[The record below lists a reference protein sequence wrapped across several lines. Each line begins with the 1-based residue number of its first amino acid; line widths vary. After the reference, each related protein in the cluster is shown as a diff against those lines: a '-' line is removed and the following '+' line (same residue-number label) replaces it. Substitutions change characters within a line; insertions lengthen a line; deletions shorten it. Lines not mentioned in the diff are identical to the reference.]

1 MSQVPLTGCMMGVEV
16 QDIFAAHFDG
26 YAAKHRISLTQWK
39 AAQNIMSCRTAKLG
53 AHVDVCDKCGYTRIS
68 YNSCRDRHCPK
79 CQTYAKELW
88 LDGQR
93 RDLLNTHYFHV
104 VFTVPEELNSLLLHG
119 PKEMYALLFKA
130 ASETVMEL
138 CADQKYLG
146 AVPGITAVLH
156 TWGQNL
162 CFHPHIHMIVSGGG
176 LTALGKW
183 VSSRKKFFLPVRVLS
198 AKFRGKFMAL
208 LQARRSLSR
217 GLLDVCYS
225 KNWVVYCKPPFGS
238 AEKVLDYLGRYTHR
252 VAISNN
258 RILSLE
264 DGKVTFR
271 WRDYSDGNKVKRMTL
286 DAEEFIRRYLLH
298 VLPKEFR
305 KLRHYGLYAPRNKQ
319 ERLKLCRRLTGTPA
333 PEAAMPVVE
342 RLRNLLGKDFDLC
355 PCCKIGHLS
364 REPPAGRTA

>member
-1 MSQVPLTGCMMGVEV
+1 M
-16 QDIFAAHFDG
+16 
-26 YAAKHRISLTQWK
+26 
-39 AAQNIMSCRTAKLG
+39 
-53 AHVDVCDKCGYTRIS
+53 
-68 YNSCRDRHCPK
+68 
-79 CQTYAKELW
+79 
-88 LDGQR
+88 
-93 RDLLNTHYFHV
+93 
-104 VFTVPEELNSLLLHG
+104 VFTVPEELNSLFLHG
-119 PKEMYALLFKA
+119 QEEMYALLFKA

-138 CADQKYLG
+138 CTDQKYLG

-183 VSSRKKFFLPVRVLS
+183 VLSRKKFFLPVRILS
-198 AKFRGKFMAL
+198 AKFCGKFMAL
-208 LQARRSLSR
+208 LQARRSLSC

-271 WRDYSDGNKVKRMTL
+271 WRDYSDGNNVKLMTL

-305 KLRHYGLYAPRNKQ
+305 KLRHYGLYAPRNKL
-319 ERLKLCRRLTGTPA
+319 ERLKQCRRLTGTPA
-333 PEAAMPVVE
+333 PEAAMSVVE
-342 RLRNLLGKDFDLC
+342 RLCNLLGKDFDLC
-355 PCCKIGHLS
+355 PCCKIGYRS